1 MSDHFGTS
9 CIKIKSKEIR
19 AEKVQIWHS
28 FIWNGLVLV
37 CDDLRDM
44 VPLAQLKK
52 NLENTHGGLL
62 LLVLKATLLHGC
74 FSRVFFR
81 LYKWYQFPR
90 SSSFL
95 FSSFKTYV
103 GVAEV
108 IEMEDGFQLAI
119 HGDETFQEIFK
130 NSFFIE
136 HLQWLLLNM
145 APDFA
150 DLWFHVWDHWNSY
163 IM

>member
-1 MSDHFGTS
+1 MHDVPKWSETLSKSCSICCKIFSVSDHFGTS
-9 CIKIKSKEIR
+9 CIKIKAKEIS
-19 AEKVQIWHS
+19 AAKVQIWHS

-95 FSSFKTYV
+95 FSSFKACV
-103 GVAEV
+103 GVAE
-108 IEMEDGFQLAI
+108 
-119 HGDETFQEIFK
+119 
-130 NSFFIE
+130 S
-136 HLQWLLLNM
+136 
-145 APDFA
+145 
-150 DLWFHVWDHWNSY
+150 HWRWKMVFS
-163 IM
+163 